1 MAKAQVGQVTVNSS
15 HLDSSKKP
23 KNSRLYRAW
32 ASKNQ
37 NGKFSSNLCVRNGSY
52 EANRKEVHQRK
63 SFEKATCHE
72 SSTQVRSGDR
82 RHEEAAPFQAK
93 YGGAEG
99 DPKVPEEH
107 QASHKEASFPETHKG
122 NRSGL
127 QDQSLLPQQRRL
139 HSPRSRR
146 GLPRCALRG
155 HQPLHHSPKRVT
167 IMPKD

>member
-1 MAKAQVGQVTVNSS
+1 MEKSEECFWNLEEEFEFLKTCSYS
-15 HLDSSKKP
+15 HRAVLISLLP
-23 KNSRLYRAW
+23 K
-32 ASKNQ
+32 
-37 NGKFSSNLCVRNGSY
+37 SSNLCVRNGSY

-82 RHEEAAPFQAK
+82 RREEAAPFQAK
-93 YGGAEG
+93 YGGAKG
-99 DPKVPEEH
+99 DPKVPKEH
-107 QASHKEASFPETHKG
+107 RASHKEASFPKTRKG